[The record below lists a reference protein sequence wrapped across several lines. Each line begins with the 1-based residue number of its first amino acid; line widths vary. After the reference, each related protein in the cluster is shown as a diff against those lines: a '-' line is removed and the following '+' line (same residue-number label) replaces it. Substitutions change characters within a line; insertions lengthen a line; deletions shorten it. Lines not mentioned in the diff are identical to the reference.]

1 VKTNDSTALLF
12 ALAGFAMLS
21 IGDALVKSM
30 AGMWP
35 GLAIASLR
43 YVIGTIG
50 LATVLMTRE
59 GKGGFGLPLLRWQLL
74 RGFGVSLSAMAFFTA
89 LMIIPIAEATAI
101 SFTSPMITGL
111 FAAVLLGE
119 PMRREG
125 WIASAIAF
133 AGVLIVLR
141 PNFAVIGV
149 AALLPLLSAVGM
161 ALLMIGNRA
170 VAGRASALAMQFG
183 VALIATVLLC
193 SVFLIGNLMGI
204 GVLQVGWPHWS
215 VVLRCAI
222 IATSASCAHSLVYM
236 ATTRAGAAT
245 IAPMTYVQLLMAG
258 LIGWIFFGERPD
270 STAMVGATI
279 IVAAGLY
286 LWRSGRGP
294 SEPAMT
300 D

>member
-1 VKTNDSTALLF
+1 MKTNERTALLL

-21 IGDALVKSM
+21 IGDAVVKSM
-30 AGMWP
+30 TGMWP

-50 LATVLMTRE
+50 LGTVLMVRE
-59 GKGGFGLPLLRWQLL
+59 GKAGFGLPRLRWQLL
-74 RGFGVSLSAMAFFTA
+74 RGFGVALSAMAFFTA
-89 LMIIPIAEATAI
+89 LMLIPIAEATAI

-111 FAAVLLGE
+111 FAMVLLRE
-119 PMRREG
+119 PMRRQG
-125 WIASAIAF
+125 WIASAVAF

-141 PNFAVIGV
+141 PNFAAIGV
-149 AALLPLLSAVGM
+149 AAFLPLLSAVGM

-170 VAGRASALAMQFG
+170 VAGRASALAMQFS
-183 VALIATVLLC
+183 VALLATGLLC
-193 SVFLIGNLMGI
+193 GAFLIGNLSGI
-204 GVLQVGWPHWS
+204 EVLQVGWPHWS

-222 IATSASCAHSLVYM
+222 VATSASCAHALVYL

-258 LIGWIFFGERPD
+258 VIGWVFFGERPD
-270 STAMVGATI
+270 AMSLLGAAI